1 MKKVFLL
8 SMILCVSLN
17 TFSQKI
23 IEDKV
28 STKETRLPLSPLDGS
43 VEHYMF
49 TVSTPYAV
57 NNDGVIDAAKR
68 RHQEALDAYPETVEE
83 AKRKYEEDL
92 ANYDYDVEMA
102 RENYKLES
110 EEFNKMSAV
119 ERLAMSDQKPR
130 LKLPRRPTY
139 REPSKPVY
147 YEPNVSNSIV
157 FDPEALA
164 NVNLKL
170 EGYSKG
176 EENALIGTIKIY
188 DFQSQEPVKKVEET
202 SKYNS
207 KTGQKE
213 VKRVV
218 TYETQIKR
226 PAHLQ
231 LTANGTDLYNEIF
244 ETSGEYKTL
253 KTKSKPNLFAEEK
266 NSVEA
271 VLVEINDYIN
281 SQYGYSEIVREY
293 VVASVKNKDGEY
305 DDLEDAASYLKAG
318 LSNFSYND
326 IDNNSDLLE
335 GIALYEKALSEA
347 DLDDKKARIN
357 EKVGQAIMFTLTNV
371 YLSTYDIAK
380 AKDLIDKLKATK
392 LNFQE
397 KKNLEFLEELHN
409 ERKVRAEANL

>member
-1 MKKVFLL
+1 MKKIFLL
-8 SMILCVSLN
+8 SLILSVSLN
-17 TFSQKI
+17 TYSQKI

-28 STKETRLPLSPLDGS
+28 TVKETRLPMEPLDAS
-43 VEHYMF
+43 IEHYMF

-57 NNDGVIDAAKR
+57 NNDGVIEAAKR
-68 RHQEALDAYPETVEE
+68 RHQEALDAYPETIEE

-102 RENYKLES
+102 RENFKLES

-130 LKLPRRPTY
+130 LKLPRKPYY

-170 EGYSKG
+170 EGYTRG
-176 EENALIGTIKIY
+176 EENAFVGDVKIY
-188 DFQSQEPVKKVEET
+188 DFQSQEPERKVEET

-213 VKRVV
+213 VKRVI

-231 LTANGTDLYNEIF
+231 LTVAGAELYNEIF

-271 VLVEINDYIN
+271 VLVEINEYIN
-281 SQYGYSEIVREY
+281 SQYGYSEMEREF
-293 VVASVKNKDGEY
+293 VVACVKNKDGEY
-305 DDLEDAASYLKAG
+305 DDLEDASSYLKAG

-371 YLSTYDIAK
+371 YLATYDVTK

-397 KKNLEFLEELHN
+397 KNNLEYLEELHN